1 MSGVGGA
8 VCEEEKTSS
17 ECLELGKGS
26 KGANSAAKLQS
37 ESDLAQGK
45 SGEET

>member
-26 KGANSAAKLQS
+26 KGEGVQTVMCI
-37 ESDLAQGK
+37 Q
-45 SGEET
+45 